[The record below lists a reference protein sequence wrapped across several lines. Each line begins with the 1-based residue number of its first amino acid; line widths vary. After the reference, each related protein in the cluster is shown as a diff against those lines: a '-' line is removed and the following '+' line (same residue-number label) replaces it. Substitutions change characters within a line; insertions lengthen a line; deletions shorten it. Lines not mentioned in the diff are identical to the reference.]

1 MTLKLTPP
9 LNKLLK
15 KPIGVLISGEPG
27 EVAAEVREKL
37 ENLTPPCLI
46 SVGDVS
52 TEQLLENGVKPDVAI
67 VDGKTLRGERL
78 EHRYNHYISRFH
90 LQNPPGVLVDRC
102 WAILVKAIC
111 NPPSLVEV
119 DGEEDL
125 LTLPAVILAPTN
137 SVVVYGQ
144 PGVGMVV
151 VVANN
156 PTKMFAMKIV
166 GDMEEETNGD
176 RGCGAER

>member
-1 MTLKLTPP
+1 MTLKLTPT
-9 LNKLLK
+9 LNKILK
-15 KPIGVLISGEPG
+15 KPLGALVSGEAD
-27 EVAAEVREKL
+27 EVVAEVLEKV
-37 ENLTPPCLI
+37 ENLAPPCLI

-52 TEQLLENGVKPDVAI
+52 TQQLLESSIKPDVAI
-67 VDGKTLRGERL
+67 VDGKTLREERL
-78 EHRYNHYISRFH
+78 RHKYNHYKTRFQ
-90 LQNPPGVLVDRC
+90 LRNPPGVIVDRC
-102 WAILVKAIC
+102 WTTLVKAIC

-125 LTLPAVILAPTN
+125 LTLPALILAPTN

-151 VVANN
+151 VVADN
-156 PTKMFAMKIV
+156 PKKMFAMKIV
-166 GDMEEETNGD
+166 DGMEEETDGD